1 MDKLTELINAGPDRR
16 YTMKAVVLSRF
27 DDIVAARGLMRTWA
41 DIASALGFEGRG
53 KDLSGCFLR
62 VDAAIKK
69 GKLKVPNSNRR
80 VAQNKDHSEV
90 QRISQVRR
98 PLPGEIPVGD
108 ADEIAKALEQKG
120 VVFK

>member
-1 MDKLTELINAGPDRR
+1 MDKLTELINAGPDQR

-69 GKLKVPNSNRR
+69 GKLKVPDSTKRKRNVDDAFESRRQGKGGSRVIDLDDPSN
-80 VAQNKDHSEV
+80 Q
-90 QRISQVRR
+90 
-98 PLPGEIPVGD
+98 
-108 ADEIAKALEQKG
+108 
-120 VVFK
+120 